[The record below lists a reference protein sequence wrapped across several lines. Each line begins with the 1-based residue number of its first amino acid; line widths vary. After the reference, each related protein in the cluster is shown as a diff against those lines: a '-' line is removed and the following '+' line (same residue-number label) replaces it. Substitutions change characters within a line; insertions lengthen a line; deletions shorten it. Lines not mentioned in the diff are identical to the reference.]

1 MEDGFGGFKIGVAGL
16 GLIGGSLARA
26 FKKAGFCVCGYDID
40 KPTINKAQNSGVFEK
55 CSVEP
60 SEILKCDVV
69 FAALYP
75 DGIINFVTENS
86 AKFKKGAVIIDCCGI
101 KSQVCEKL
109 FEAAKNADFKF
120 IGGHPMA
127 GTEYNGFSASFDS
140 LFEGASFILTPREGE
155 DEKLLEKVRSLILK
169 AGFRKVVITTPKH
182 HDRMIAFTSQLP
194 HVIACAYVMSS
205 SCSEHESYSA
215 GSYRDV
221 SRVAHINPSLWAKLF
236 TGNREALVCEIDEL
250 IDNIKN
256 IRNAAASD
264 DIKTLTELLQAARTN
279 KDNFG

>member
-1 MEDGFGGFKIGVAGL
+1 MDDGFGGFKIGVAGL

-26 FKKAGFCVCGYDID
+26 FKKAGLYIYGYDID
-40 KPTINKAQNSGVFEK
+40 NKTVTEAQRSGVFEK
-55 CSVEP
+55 CSCEP
-60 SEILKCDVV
+60 SEIFNCDFI

-86 AKFKKGAVIIDCCGI
+86 ARFKKGAVIIDCCGI

-109 FEAAKNADFKF
+109 FDATKNADFKF

-127 GTEYNGFSASFDS
+127 GTELSGFSASFDS
-140 LFEGASFILTPREGE
+140 LFTGASFILTPREGE

-169 AGFRKVVITTPKH
+169 AGFKKVATTTPKH

-194 HVIACAYVMSS
+194 HVIACAYVLSS
-205 SCSEHESYSA
+205 SCPEHESYSA

-221 SRVAHINPSLWAKLF
+221 SRVAHINPALWAKLF
-236 TGNREALVCEIDEL
+236 TGNREALLCEIDEL

-264 DIKTLTELLQAARTN
+264 NIEILTKLLQKARNN